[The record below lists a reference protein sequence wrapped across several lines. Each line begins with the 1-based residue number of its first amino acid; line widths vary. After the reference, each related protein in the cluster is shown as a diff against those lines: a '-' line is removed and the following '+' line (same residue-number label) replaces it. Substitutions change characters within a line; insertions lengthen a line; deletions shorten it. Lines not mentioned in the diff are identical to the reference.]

1 MIGEMLRSY
10 RKFAKVK
17 FEGDWAELQP
27 KFVCSDNPGQNI
39 WHKVRKSSKIG
50 QDF

>member
-1 MIGEMLRSY
+1 MANDLLYIFIMIGEMLRSY

-27 KFVCSDNPGQNI
+27 KICLL
-39 WHKVRKSSKIG
+39 
-50 QDF
+50 